1 MANTTSGTTTFDKTF
16 AIDEI
21 IEEAYERIGMQ
32 GVSGNQL
39 RQARRSLNIMFQEWG
54 NRGLHY
60 WEVAN
65 NSITLVDG
73 QAEYTMFRST
83 GDGTSDATA
92 VYGVDDVLEAVYR
105 NSSSVDSPLTK
116 INRSTYQAL
125 SNKTSKGTPSQ
136 YFVQRFIDKVTITLY
151 LTPGSTEAGNT
162 INYYYVKRIQDVGD
176 YTNATDV
183 PYRFVPCMAS
193 GLAYYLSQKFK
204 PELTQNM
211 KLLYEDELQRALA
224 EDGSSSSSYI
234 TPKLIIQMSNFS
246 KGKHA
251 QFISDRSGMAF
262 PYKEMVKEWNGSRV
276 HVSEFEPKQ
285 PQLQPKPHGA
295 DPQGLPMAKPDRTEP
310 ATQNLL
316 PGNPFNITSGS
327 TTITVTEPS
336 HGRSTSDT
344 VVFRNVDGSPGGVAF
359 TVFENSSGFSI
370 TVTGTDNYT
379 FQ

>member
-1 MANTTSGTTTFDKTF
+1 MATSGTTTFDKTF

-21 IEEAYERIGMQ
+21 IEEAYERIGLQ
-32 GVSGNQL
+32 SVSGNQL

-65 NSITLVDG
+65 NSITLVAD

-83 GDGTSDATA
+83 GDGTSSTTA

-125 SNKTSKGTPSQ
+125 SNKTSTGTPSQ

-151 LTPGSTEAGNT
+151 LTPGSSEAGNT

-204 PELTQNM
+204 PELSQQM
-211 KLLYEDELQRALA
+211 KLYYEDELQRALA

-234 TPKLIIQMSNFS
+234 TPKTYY
-246 KGKHA
+246 
-251 QFISDRSGMAF
+251 
-262 PYKEMVKEWNGSRV
+262 P
-276 HVSEFEPKQ
+276 
-285 PQLQPKPHGA
+285 
-295 DPQGLPMAKPDRTEP
+295 
-310 ATQNLL
+310 
-316 PGNPFNITSGS
+316 
-327 TTITVTEPS
+327 
-336 HGRSTSDT
+336 
-344 VVFRNVDGSPGGVAF
+344 NV
-359 TVFENSSGFSI
+359 
-370 TVTGTDNYT
+370 
-379 FQ
+379 

>member
-21 IEEAYERIGMQ
+21 IEESYERIGMQ

-39 RQARRSLNIMFQEWG
+39 RMARRSLNIMFQEWG

-83 GDGTSDATA
+83 GDGTSSTTA
-92 VYGVDDVLEAVYR
+92 VYGVDDILEAVYR
-105 NSSSVDSPLTK
+105 NASSVDTPLEK
-116 INRSTYQAL
+116 INRSTYQGL
-125 SNKTSKGTPSQ
+125 SNKTSEGTPSQ

-151 LTPGSTEAGNT
+151 LTPGSSQAGHF

-204 PELTQNM
+204 PEMTQQM
-211 KLLYEDELQRALA
+211 KLFYEDELQRALA

-234 TPKLIIQMSNFS
+234 TPKTYY
-246 KGKHA
+246 
-251 QFISDRSGMAF
+251 
-262 PYKEMVKEWNGSRV
+262 P
-276 HVSEFEPKQ
+276 
-285 PQLQPKPHGA
+285 
-295 DPQGLPMAKPDRTEP
+295 
-310 ATQNLL
+310 
-316 PGNPFNITSGS
+316 
-327 TTITVTEPS
+327 
-336 HGRSTSDT
+336 
-344 VVFRNVDGSPGGVAF
+344 NV
-359 TVFENSSGFSI
+359 
-370 TVTGTDNYT
+370 
-379 FQ
+379 

>member
-21 IEEAYERIGMQ
+21 IEEAYERIGLQ

-39 RQARRSLNIMFQEWG
+39 KQARRSLNIMFQEWG

-65 NSITLVDG
+65 NSITLVAD

-83 GDGTSDATA
+83 GDGTSSTTA

-125 SNKTSKGTPSQ
+125 SNKTSTGTPSQ

-151 LTPGSTEAGNT
+151 LTPGSSEAGNT

-193 GLAYYLSQKFK
+193 GLAYYLSQKFT
-204 PELTQNM
+204 PQRTQEL

-234 TPKLIIQMSNFS
+234 TPKTYY
-246 KGKHA
+246 
-251 QFISDRSGMAF
+251 
-262 PYKEMVKEWNGSRV
+262 P
-276 HVSEFEPKQ
+276 
-285 PQLQPKPHGA
+285 
-295 DPQGLPMAKPDRTEP
+295 
-310 ATQNLL
+310 
-316 PGNPFNITSGS
+316 
-327 TTITVTEPS
+327 
-336 HGRSTSDT
+336 
-344 VVFRNVDGSPGGVAF
+344 NV
-359 TVFENSSGFSI
+359 
-370 TVTGTDNYT
+370 
-379 FQ
+379 